1 MSRLIE
7 NVDYVIDKESG
18 LMILTSYFLSKRG
31 YCCGNK
37 CKNCPYYPK
46 FIKGNKT
53 LGDPLNGISSQEL
66 S

>member
-1 MSRLIE
+1 MSKLVE
-7 NVDYVIDKESG
+7 NVDYIIDKESG

-46 FIKGNKT
+46 SVKGNKI
-53 LGDPLNGISSQEL
+53 LGDSLKDSIKHHGS
-66 S
+66 